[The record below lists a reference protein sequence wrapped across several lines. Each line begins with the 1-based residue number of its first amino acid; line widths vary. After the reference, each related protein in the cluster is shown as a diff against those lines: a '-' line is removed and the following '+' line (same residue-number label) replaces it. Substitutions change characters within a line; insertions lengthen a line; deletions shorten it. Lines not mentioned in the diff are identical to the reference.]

1 MSISHEKRAFDST
14 RNRIIESVID
24 RVWQVVAHTDPA
36 ESEIAARERIRSC
49 VQAMA
54 GAGEENYVRLVNRS
68 LSEFRRQQARQ
79 RTREK
84 LRVISY
90 RERYSPPRK

>member
-1 MSISHEKRAFDST
+1 MSISPEKRVFDST

-36 ESEIAARERIRSC
+36 ESEIATRERIRSA
-49 VQAMA
+49 VQEVAR
-54 GAGEENYVRLVNRS
+54 AGEENYARLVNRS
-68 LSEFRRQQARQ
+68 LSEFRRQQLRQ

-90 RERYSPPRK
+90 RERRSPSRT